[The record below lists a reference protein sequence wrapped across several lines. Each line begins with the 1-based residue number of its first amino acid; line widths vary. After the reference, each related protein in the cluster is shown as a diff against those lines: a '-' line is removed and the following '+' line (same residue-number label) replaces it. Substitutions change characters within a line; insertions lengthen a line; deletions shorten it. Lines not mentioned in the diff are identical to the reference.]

1 MAAIG
6 NYSCLF
12 TKFYISDEIRIVF
25 LIYKNLSEFMSPGTE
40 EEDDDYYVAVEE
52 DTNQVSNETEPF
64 INTNIFSVAVN
75 GRKTQLELSQPL
87 TFTLKH
93 NQVCYR

>member
-6 NYSCLF
+6 NSCLF
-12 TKFYISDEIRIVF
+12 TKFYILDEIRIVF
-25 LIYKNLSEFMSPGTE
+25 LIYKNLSEFMSPATE
-40 EEDDDYYVAVEE
+40 EEDDDDYVAVEE

-64 INTNIFSVAVN
+64 INTNIFSASVN

>member
-1 MAAIG
+1 
-6 NYSCLF
+6 
-12 TKFYISDEIRIVF
+12 
-25 LIYKNLSEFMSPGTE
+25 MSPGTE
-40 EEDDDYYVAVEE
+40 EEDDDDYVAVE

-75 GRKTQLELSQPL
+75 ERKTQLELSQPL